1 MDGLRQNGL
10 NQFKQGL
17 ATGGRGSQTVAPQ
30 GKTTPFSPPAAKT
43 ARPPGVSIRLPDG
56 ASRGMFRPGN
66 MIHGQVA
73 GQKGGQFLLRM
84 GDQMLKADARVP
96 LKVGDA
102 VSFQVQGEN
111 KGQIH
116 LKLLSSPMTK
126 MSMADLSHTLTSMK
140 VPMDSAS
147 MNLAKTM
154 VELKIPLTKENFQQ
168 MKQVL
173 AQSGGTAG
181 PGGNQQAA
189 PITTRV
195 AASSFLQ
202 NAQLPVTPQNVTVL
216 SNFLANNPQIGM
228 QMVSMNTELKKLNEN
243 TNLSSEMTKII
254 ADGKDLVGKM
264 MLEPPKRNSGKGKGK
279 SLNAMGLQ
287 GMAKQTGI
295 ETNMGPAGMS
305 GGDDWDFPKMMRQMR
320 ERFAKEGLGGDELM
334 GLMKGLEENLEAQKL
349 INMAKN
355 ESNLGYYYL
364 QIPMDPHS
372 GELWLEYQENSDG
385 QRIVDPSDA
394 RIEFLVNTESMG
406 ELHFL
411 VDIRNRQ
418 AHIQLGTASEEVRA
432 FAAGFL
438 PALAERVAALG
449 FERGR
454 MRSVFRAHTGKRE
467 LVEHTDFDELER
479 CNVQA

>member
-1 MDGLRQNGL
+1 MDGLRQSGL

-17 ATGGRGSQTVAPQ
+17 ATGGRDSQSIAPQ

-43 ARPPGVSIRLPDG
+43 TQPPGVSIRLPEG
-56 ASRGMFRPGN
+56 AGRGMFTPGN

-96 LKVGDA
+96 LKVGDT
-102 VSFQVQGEN
+102 VQFQVQGEN

-116 LKLLSSPMTK
+116 LKLLSSPMLK
-126 MSMADLSHTLTSMK
+126 MSMADISQTLTSMK

-173 AQSGGTAG
+173 AQSAG
-181 PGGNQQAA
+181 PGGGQQAA
-189 PITTRV
+189 PVPTRV
-195 AASSFLQ
+195 AATSFLQ
-202 NAQLPVTPQNVTVL
+202 NAQLPITPQNVTVL

-228 QMVSMNTELKKLNEN
+228 QMVSLNTELKKLNEN
-243 TNLSSEMTKII
+243 ANLSSEMNKII
-254 ADGKDLVGKM
+254 GDGKNLVGKM
-264 MLEPPKRNSGKGKGK
+264 MLEPPKRNAGQGKGK

-295 ETNMGPAGMS
+295 DSNMGPAGMG
-305 GGDDWDFPKMMRQMR
+305 GGDEWDFPKMMRQMR
-320 ERFAKEGLGGDELM
+320 ERFAKEGLGNEDLL

-372 GELWLEYQENSDG
+372 GELWLEYQEDSQG

-411 VDIRNRQ
+411 VDIRNRK
-418 AHIQLGTASEEVRA
+418 AHIQLGTASEEIRA

-454 MRSVFRAHTGKRE
+454 MRSVFRAHSGKRE
-467 LVEHTDFDELER
+467 LVEHTDFEELER